1 MLATP
6 PSQERRWSYSNLL
19 SPSVLLN
26 PAKWRASL
34 QAARTLWFDY
44 GHLRSAATC
53 RSVDAEGAPL
63 PWYTY
68 PAIEYLRQLDFHDSV
83 VFEYGSGFS
92 TLFWASRAR
101 NVVSVE
107 DEEGWHHLLR
117 PQLPANCELHLETD
131 LARYV
136 DVIRTHH
143 SGFDVII
150 VDGPARGHTR
160 LKCCKAALEHLRPG
174 GLIIL
179 DNSDW
184 LPESAATLR
193 AHDLIQVDMAGFV
206 PINAQTQTTSLFF
219 HRQFVTRP
227 RGTRLPQPAAGA
239 SGKTWE
245 HVDPPRAPSVTLGG
259 ERFGGV
265 TRNMPFE
272 FAAPTGARHFRL
284 VSGRDREE
292 WSTIF
297 DVDADRIVVY
307 VTDLEARQAL
317 EASTR
322 KSWEDFREFIKRHP
336 GRRYV
341 L

>member
-1 MLATP
+1 MVATR
-6 PSQERRWSYSNLL
+6 PSQEKRWSYANLL

-26 PAKWRASL
+26 PSKWRASL

-44 GHLRSAATC
+44 GHLRSAATS

-68 PAIEYLRQLDFHDSV
+68 PAIEYLRQLDFHDSL

-92 TLFWASRAR
+92 TLFWAARAR
-101 NVVSVE
+101 QVVSVE
-107 DEEGWHHLLR
+107 DEEEWHGLLR
-117 PQLPANCELHLETD
+117 AQLLPNCELHLETD

-136 DVIRTHH
+136 DVIRRYPD
-143 SGFDVII
+143 GFDVVV

-174 GLIIL
+174 GLIVL

-193 AHDLIQVDMAGFV
+193 SHDLIQVDMAGFV

-219 HRQFVTRP
+219 DRQFVTRP
-227 RGTRLPQPAAGA
+227 GGARLPQPATGA
-239 SGKTWE
+239 SGKIWE
-245 HVDPPRAPSVTLGG
+245 HVEPPTEPSVTLGG

-265 TRNMPFE
+265 TSDVPFE
-272 FAAPTGARHFRL
+272 IAAPGGARRFRL
-284 VSGRDREE
+284 VAGRDREE

-297 DVDADRIVVY
+297 DVDSDRVLVY
-307 VTDLEARQAL
+307 MTAGEDCPAL
-317 EASTR
+317 ETVTTQ
-322 KSWEDFREFIKRHP
+322 SWDAFREFISRHP
-336 GRRYV
+336 RRRYV
-341 L
+341 P